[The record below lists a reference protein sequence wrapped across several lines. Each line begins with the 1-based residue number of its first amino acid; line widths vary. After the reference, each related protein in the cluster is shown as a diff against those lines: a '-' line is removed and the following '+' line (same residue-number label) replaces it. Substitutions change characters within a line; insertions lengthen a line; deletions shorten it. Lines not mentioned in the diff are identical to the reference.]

1 MNTRFYRSQGLD
13 ARRMAHDLLGIF
25 YAQGYQVQ
33 QLNNDKQIVL
43 QLRKGGDFEAILGM
57 QAALAVT
64 LQPVRGGVIAL
75 VGQQQWI
82 DKAAAGMLGLML
94 LWPLAVTAGAGM
106 IRQATFESE
115 IFQILD
121 TVAFQQRPDV
131 QVGPVP
137 DDLASQAQQQFYQ
150 GQPPQPAPDQ
160 NAPRQAEPHYT
171 PPQQRPEPHYAPPPQ
186 RPEPHYVPPTPQA
199 QPPKREAEKRDNEA
213 IQLPGRGQ
221 KQCNKCLAI
230 NDEDDAYCSRC
241 GTSLRLQTPVQHC
254 NTCNAVLKEG
264 AAFCTKCG
272 TSVSQPSRKE
282 QQM

>member
-13 ARRMAHDLLGIF
+13 ARRMAHDLQGIF

-33 QLNNDKQIVL
+33 QLNNNKQIML

-57 QAALAVT
+57 QAALTVT
-64 LQPVRGGVIAL
+64 LQPVQGGIIAL
-75 VGQQQWI
+75 VGQQQWV
-82 DKAAAGMLGLML
+82 DKAAAGVLGLML
-94 LWPLAVTAGAGM
+94 LWPLAITAGAGA

-115 IFQILD
+115 IFQMLD

-150 GQPPQPAPDQ
+150 GQPPQPAADQ
-160 NAPRQAEPHYT
+160 NAPR
-171 PPQQRPEPHYAPPPQ
+171 RPEPHYAPPPQ
-186 RPEPHYVPPTPQA
+186 RPEPHYAPPTPKA
-199 QPPKREAEKRDNEA
+199 QPPEQKVEKSGNEA

-221 KQCNKCLAI
+221 KQCNNCLEI

-241 GTSLRLQTPVQHC
+241 GTSLRQQTPIQHC
-254 NTCNAVLKEG
+254 NQCNAVLKAG

-272 TSVSQPSRKE
+272 TSVPQPSGKA
-282 QQM
+282 QQQP